1 MRETMSK
8 IFLDFEAPLK
18 DLYKRLDI
26 LKVEHKNDPTI
37 STAEEIESLEAKIE
51 RTGSAI
57 FSKLNRWQIT
67 MLARHPERPYALDYI
82 ENVFDDFV
90 EIHGDR
96 LYGDDGATIAGF
108 AKLDGRSVAVIGQQ
122 KGRNTEENIK
132 YNFGMPNPEGYR
144 KALRIMKLAEK
155 FNKPIITLIDTP
167 GAYPGLGAE
176 ERGQGEAIAK
186 NLYEMVGLKVP
197 IISCVV
203 GEGGSGGAL
212 ALAVANRVLML
223 EYAIYSVISPE
234 SCASILWRT
243 ADKKEEAAEAL
254 KNTAKDA
261 LSLGVIDEIIEEP
274 LCGAHRDYTK
284 MFDIMKEALG
294 RNLDDLLA
302 VEGGALASSRVA
314 KFTRTWHKPQA

>member
-1 MRETMSK
+1 MNR
-8 IFLDFEAPLK
+8 IFLDFEKPLR

-26 LKVEHKNDPTI
+26 LKAEHKIDPKI
-37 STAEEIESLEAKIE
+37 STAEEIEELEKRIDHLGIE
-51 RTGSAI
+51 I
-57 FSKLNRWQIT
+57 FSNLNRWEIT
-67 MLARHPERPYALDYI
+67 MLARHPQRPYALDYI
-82 ENVFDDFV
+82 DNIFDDFV
-90 EIHGDR
+90 ELHGDR
-96 LYGDDGATIAGF
+96 LFGDDGAIIAGF

-186 NLYEMVGLKVP
+186 NLYEMVRLRVP
-197 IISCVV
+197 VISCVT

-212 ALAVANRVLML
+212 ALAVSNRVLML
-223 EYAIYSVISPE
+223 QYSIYSVISPE

-243 ADKKEEAAEAL
+243 SDKKAEAAEAL

-261 LSLGVIDEIIEEP
+261 LSFGVIDEIVDEP
-274 LCGAHRDYTK
+274 PCAAHRDHEK
-284 MFDIMKEALG
+284 MYQILKEALN
-294 RNLDDLLA
+294 RNLDDL
-302 VEGGALASSRVA
+302 SSIDGDDLVDSRMA
-314 KFTRTWHKPQA
+314 KFTRNWGNATVS